1 MFIASYLPVG
11 AEDIEKFI
19 LRNQHEVSF
28 RLGRGAA
35 STFFTITTHIPQ
47 KPFFFVSDMHCRM
60 LTKLAPFSGLK
71 NPYTPQSVLRELS
84 VSQV

>member
-1 MFIASYLPVG
+1 MFIASYLSVG
-11 AEDIEKFI
+11 AEDIKKFI
-19 LRNQHEVSF
+19 LRNQHEVSSG
-28 RLGRGAA
+28 LGRGAA
-35 STFFTITTHIPQ
+35 STFIITMDIPQ
-47 KPFFFVSDMHCRM
+47 KTYFLSDMHCRM